1 MDQMAQQIVDM
12 QAQMQFMMSALT
24 NVTDRATRAE
34 AALAASV
41 PVASQPAAATSR
53 PPAADLVDTRL
64 LTKPKAFG
72 GQEAEW
78 AGWSFKMLAY
88 IGALDGDMLGELV
101 EAAAAPAV
109 ADVQNVRMSPPGQAR
124 SRQLYYVLIL
134 LLEGT
139 ALQLVKAVP
148 SGEGYRVWRVLQE
161 RFESSMPSRQA
172 GLLQEII
179 GYQFPA
185 EQIEAGIA
193 EFEFKVNKYENQ
205 SGEVISEKLK
215 IAIMQKGLQDL
226 QIQGH
231 LVLHAGRLVTWD
243 AVRNEVQSVLST
255 RQAIAACH
263 TTVPMEIGFVYKGK
277 GGKKG
282 KDKKGKDK
290 SKSKSP
296 AAAPAGKGKGSGAQK
311 GGKDAKDV
319 ECFYCHKK
327 GHYKKDCRKW
337 LADQGKGVN
346 ELDAEESEA
355 QPSQL
360 TVQAMEQARTV
371 ADWVWSLEVVQE
383 EVGQQLRARGEE
395 SPSHRGRSS
404 RRSRRICP
412 SRYRL
417 LRERLYVRARRKR
430 EPRGGDRRARVSTAA
445 CGGGR
450 SHRIQTTTP
459 KAQECI
465 HRPEGH
471 LR

>member
-1 MDQMAQQIVDM
+1 
-12 QAQMQFMMSALT
+12 
-24 NVTDRATRAE
+24 
-34 AALAASV
+34 
-41 PVASQPAAATSR
+41 
-53 PPAADLVDTRL
+53 
-64 LTKPKAFG
+64 
-72 GQEAEW
+72 
-78 AGWSFKMLAY
+78 MLAY
-88 IGALDGDMLGELV
+88 IGALDGDMLSELV

-231 LVLHAGRLVTWD
+231 LVLHAGRLLTWD

-277 GGKKG
+277 SGKKG
-282 KDKKGKDK
+282 KDKGMRETRKCNKCGKVGQPRTDCWAPGGGTTDPLAPQSGKGTDAKGK
-290 SKSKSP
+290 S
-296 AAAPAGKGKGSGAQK
+296 KGKHKAQTNAT
-311 GGKDAKDV
+311 AK
-319 ECFYCHKK
+319 
-327 GHYKKDCRKW
+327 
-337 LADQGKGVN
+337 AQ
-346 ELDAEESEA
+346 AMTEA
-355 QPSQL
+355 QAKH
-360 TVQAMEQARTV
+360 T
-371 ADWVWSLEVVQE
+371 
-383 EVGQQLRARGEE
+383 G
-395 SPSHRGRSS
+395 
-404 RRSRRICP
+404 
-412 SRYRL
+412 
-417 LRERLYVRARRKR
+417 KN
-430 EPRGGDRRARVSTAA
+430 
-445 CGGGR
+445 
-450 SHRIQTTTP
+450 
-459 KAQECI
+459 
-465 HRPEGH
+465 
-471 LR
+471 